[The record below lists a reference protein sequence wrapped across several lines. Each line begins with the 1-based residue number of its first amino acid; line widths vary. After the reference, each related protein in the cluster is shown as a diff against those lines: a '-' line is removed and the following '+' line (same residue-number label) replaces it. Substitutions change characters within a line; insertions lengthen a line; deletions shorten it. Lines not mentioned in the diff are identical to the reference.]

1 MSNPEIFN
9 KEPDLEVVGVAG
21 VIRDSK
27 ENIFFVLENEEKP
40 WKKAGQW
47 SIPMETVEKWES
59 LEQALKRWLYEELW
73 INISNFNLISKSPL
87 LFYVYD
93 SKEDKVIVVKLY
105 VYDIHLTKEQEKIA
119 KKFTNWEI
127 KKVNIF
133 SIWNILNWKVKPLR
147 PWAKEA
153 ILVSNWKLEKKEI
166 FIKDWE
172 YFKE

>member
-1 MSNPEIFN
+1 MSNPEFFN
-9 KEPDLEVVGVAG
+9 KKPDLEVVGVAG

-27 ENIFFVLENEEKP
+27 ENIFFVLENEKKAWKKP
-40 WKKAGQW
+40 WQW
-47 SIPMETVEKWES
+47 SISMETVEKWES

-93 SKEDKVIVVKLY
+93 SNKDKIISVEIY
-105 VYDIHLTKEQEKIA
+105 VYNIYLTKKQEEIA
-119 KKFTNWEI
+119 KNFSNWEI

-133 SIWNILNWKVKPLR
+133 SISDILNWKVKPLR